1 MLAEQQTLTIQK
13 AIDLKAQ
20 HHAAGDLP
28 KVVGIYQ
35 QILEATSNQP
45 VALNYLGMIANQ
57 VGKHNIAFDFISK
70 PLTNKL
76 TLALVH

>member
-13 AIDLKAQ
+13 AIVLKAQ

-35 QILEATSNQP
+35 QMLEANPNQP
-45 VALNYLGMIANQ
+45 VAHNYLDMIANQ
-57 VGKHNIAFDFISK
+57 VGKIILHLI
-70 PLTNKL
+70 
-76 TLALVH
+76 